1 LRYTWINS
9 PYPFPHEEDLLGRTD
24 AENFPGE
31 DGARLNAI
39 KEKVLR
45 TGIEA
50 HTEVTVTVK
59 GVKHYFDLLV
69 EPLRDLT
76 GRLLG
81 LLSSAVETTYLKETI
96 IRLQNALNEVQLLK
110 GLLRICASCK
120 RIKDERGAWQPL
132 EAYLQAHSEAKF
144 THGVCPDCLR
154 RLYPEYY
161 QNWNKHGA

>member
-1 LRYTWINS
+1 M
-9 PYPFPHEEDLLGRTD
+9 
-24 AENFPGE
+24 
-31 DGARLNAI
+31 
-39 KEKVLR
+39 LR

-96 IRLQNALNEVQLLK
+96 IRLQNALNDVQRLK
-110 GLLRICASCK
+110 GLLPICASCK
-120 RIKDERGAWQPL
+120 RIKDERGAWQLL
-132 EAYLQAHSEAKF
+132 EVYLQSHSEAKF
-144 THGVCPDCLR
+144 THGVCPDCLQK
-154 RLYPEYY
+154 LYPDHY
-161 QNWNKHGA
+161 QK